1 MTLFNKAL
9 VIYKPVD
16 ICLDLANNASTTLRT
31 SGIEVNT
38 LTVDDISI
46 SRSII
51 RDKLLNT
58 DLVVCVGGDGTFM
71 RSAKVFTSSLILPYP
86 CGRRNVY
93 YERSL
98 PDIRETI
105 KQVLKGD
112 FHIEFIPLYQ
122 VCYEST
128 CTFFV
133 NDAVVISTDLGKASK
148 YFIKLQSHLTNDIV
162 VFEGDGFILSSTH
175 GSSGH
180 NLSAKGPLVL
190 PVLEAI
196 TLTMLNPMQVGATS
210 IVIPAPFSIEAW
222 SKNRTQLYIDGD
234 FYATIKENSVIKVEH
249 GLNYAKVI
257 RFNPARNTWRSVLE
271 PRKCIFW

>member
-1 MTLFNKAL
+1 MTIFNKAL

-16 ICLDLANNASTTLRT
+16 VCLELANSASALLRT

-38 LTVDDISI
+38 LTIDDVSM

-51 RDKLLNT
+51 KDKLLNT
-58 DLVVCVGGDGTFM
+58 DLVVCIGGDGTFM
-71 RSAKVFTSSLILPYP
+71 RSAKVFTSYSLILPYP

-93 YERSL
+93 YERGL
-98 PDIRETI
+98 PNISETV

-128 CTFFV
+128 CTSFI
-133 NDAVVISTDLGKASK
+133 NDAVIISTDLGKASK
-148 YFIKLQSHLTNDIV
+148 YFVKLQSQVTYDTI

-180 NLSAKGPLVL
+180 SLSARGPLVL
-190 PVLEAI
+190 PALEAV
-196 TLTMLNPMQVGATS
+196 TLTILNPMQIGATS

-222 SKNRTQLYIDGD
+222 SRNKTQLYIDGD
-234 FYATIKENSVIKVEH
+234 FHAIIKENSVIKTEH

-271 PRKCIFW
+271 PRKCIF